1 MATNIKTGSSTN
13 KKKVVFI
20 VNPISGGHRGTNI
33 SASIMQKVDKSK
45 FDFEIQLTK
54 YKGHAS
60 EISKQQVEDGTH
72 IIVAVGGDGT
82 INEVASQ
89 MIGTSSIL
97 GIIPRGSG
105 NGLARHLGIPRMVG
119 KALELINLSRNTKI
133 DTATVNG
140 TPFISIAG
148 LGFDAYVADLFASS
162 KRRGFFTYFKIIAE
176 NYHDYKSKTYTLRF
190 GSGKLI
196 ETKAFFIS
204 FANSN
209 QFGFNTSIAPNAKL
223 NDGKLDICI
232 VKKPFLVEIPLIA
245 NLLLLRKIN
254 LSPHVE
260 IIPASDIVVEQSK
273 NRVANIDGEAI
284 KLGKELNIKVNP
296 LSLNI
301 IIP

>member
-1 MATNIKTGSSTN
+1 MVSIKN

-20 VNPISGGHRGTNI
+20 VNPISGGRRGVNI
-33 SASIMQKVDKSK
+33 SAIIKQRVDKNK
-45 FDFEIQLTK
+45 FNFEIRQTE
-54 YKGHAS
+54 YAGHAI
-60 EISKQQVEDGTH
+60 EISKQLVEEGTQ

-82 INEVASQ
+82 INEIASQ
-89 MIGTSSIL
+89 MIDTNSIL

-105 NGLARHLGIPRMVG
+105 NGLARHLGIPRMAS
-119 KALELINLSRNTKI
+119 KAIDLINLTNTTKI
-133 DTATVNG
+133 DTATVNNK
-140 TPFISIAG
+140 PFISIAG
-148 LGFDAYVADLFASS
+148 VGFDAYVANLFAASR
-162 KRRGFFTYFKIIAE
+162 RRGFFTYFKIIAE
-176 NYHDYKSKTYTLRF
+176 KYHEYRPKSYTLKF
-190 GSGKLI
+190 GTGKLI

-260 IIPASDIVVEQSK
+260 IIPATSLVIQQTK

-284 KLGKELNIKVNP
+284 KLGKELNINVNP

>member
-1 MATNIKTGSSTN
+1 MISTIN
-13 KKKVVFI
+13 KKKIVFI
-20 VNPISGGHRGTNI
+20 VNPISGGRRGTNL
-33 SASIMQKVDKSK
+33 SSIINNGIDKNK
-45 FDFEIQLTK
+45 FDFKIQLTE
-54 YKGHAS
+54 YAGHAS
-60 EISKQQVEDGTH
+60 KISKQLVEEKTD

-89 MIGTSSIL
+89 MIGSNSIL

-105 NGLARHLGIPRMVG
+105 NGLARHLGIPRLAS
-119 KALELINLSRNTKI
+119 KAIDLINTTNTTKI
-133 DTATVNG
+133 DTATINDL
-140 TPFISIAG
+140 PFISIAG
-148 LGFDAYVADLFASS
+148 LGFDAHVAKLFAGS
-162 KRRGFFTYFKIIAE
+162 KRRGFLTYFKIIAE
-176 NYHDYKSKTYTLRF
+176 NYHEYKPKKYILNF
-190 GSGKLI
+190 DSGKTI

-260 IIPASDIVVEQSK
+260 IIPASSLKIQQTK
-273 NRVANIDGEAI
+273 NFVANVDGEAI
-284 KLGKELNIKVNP
+284 KLGKELNIQVKP